1 RDLLIRIRHVRGI
14 GGALSTLWIGDYRQ
28 LAAAYYARAF
38 FQAELPYISSA
49 MFLATGAFAFLVWL
63 RSRRETLYLL
73 YALMTVATFLRVMH
87 AYMGADRL
95 P

>member
-1 RDLLIRIRHVRGI
+1 
-14 GGALSTLWIGDYRQ
+14 
-28 LAAAYYARAF
+28 ARAF

-95 P
+95 PVSDAWFGWITVNSVGWTVLIAHLFLTALHH